1 MKRLVSAGE
10 IVVEIMAERIGQSFL
25 EPGPLV
31 GPFPSGA
38 PAIFI
43 GQAAALGQP
52 AGLIGA
58 VGDDDFGRLNVER
71 LRSLG
76 ADVSAIA
83 VHPGHATGTAFV
95 TYRADASR
103 HFVFN
108 IRNSAAAL
116 IEMNAAAAELLA
128 GADHV
133 HVMGSSLFSGRAIEV
148 ALLAIETVKAK
159 GGTVSFDPN
168 IRREMIEASGM
179 RDALDQV
186 LERTDIF
193 LPSGDELFLFVS
205 SKEERSAVEALLDK
219 GVSAVVL
226 KKGREG
232 AAYHDRHGPIFAPG
246 FAVGEVDPTGAGDCF
261 GAAFVSF
268 WLRGADPR
276 HALRI
281 ANACGALAVTRKG
294 PMEGIFP
301 LAEVEAFIATATAE
315 SAR

>member
-1 MKRLVSAGE
+1 MKKLVSAGE
-10 IVVEIMAERIGQSFL
+10 ILVEIMAERIGQSFL

-58 VGDDDFGRLNVER
+58 VGNDDFGRLNIDR
-71 LRSLG
+71 LRALG

-83 VHPGHATGTAFV
+83 VHEGHATGTAFV

-108 IRNSAAAL
+108 IRNSAAGL
-116 IEMNAAAAELLA
+116 LDMNDAAKRLLA

-133 HVMGSSLFSGRAIEV
+133 HVMGSSLFSDRATEV
-148 ALLAIETVKAK
+148 AIAAIAAMKAK

-168 IRREMIEASGM
+168 IRREIMQASGM
-179 RDALDQV
+179 REALDKV
-186 LERTDIF
+186 LAQTDVF
-193 LPSGDELFLFVS
+193 LPSGNELFLFS
-205 SKEERSAVEALLDK
+205 SASDERGVVDELLAR
-219 GVSAVVL
+219 GISCIVL
-226 KKGREG
+226 KKGAEG
-232 AAYHDRHGPIFAPG
+232 AAYHDRQGTVAIPG
-246 FAVGEVDPTGAGDCF
+246 FAVKEVDPTGAGDCF

-268 WLRGADPR
+268 WLRGAAPAD
-276 HALRI
+276 ALRI

-294 PMEGIFP
+294 PMEGIHR
-301 LAEVEAFIATATAE
+301 LADVEAFIAQAGAD
-315 SAR
+315 A